1 MLFSKSEN
9 ILWLNGDEL
18 DVQTLFENIS
28 AARLKTI
35 YGTKKIVIIDEAQR
49 IENIGWSHIASSQTC
64 IWYSKFQILCSRR
77 WHERNS

>member
-1 MLFSKSEN
+1 MIKRKLENLIKSKLNKAKAIILIGARQVGKTTLLKMLFSKSEN

-35 YGTKKIVIIDEAQR
+35 FGTKKM
-49 IENIGWSHIASSQTC
+49 
-64 IWYSKFQILCSRR
+64 
-77 WHERNS
+77 